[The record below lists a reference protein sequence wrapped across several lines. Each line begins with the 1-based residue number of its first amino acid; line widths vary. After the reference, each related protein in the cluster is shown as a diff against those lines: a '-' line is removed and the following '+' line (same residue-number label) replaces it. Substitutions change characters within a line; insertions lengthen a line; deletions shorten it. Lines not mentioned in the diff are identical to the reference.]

1 MTRTIIL
8 MLAALIFISPVDF
21 INASDVT
28 PRGGFMIGR
37 IAAKRIKKMR
47 EQENSGAA
55 DQNKDGK
62 LDKQKTDSAKNTSDT
77 VIDDATFKKIDKNGD
92 GLLSREGIEK
102 AAKAVNTAKT
112 TKDVKSGDKSKE

>member
-1 MTRTIIL
+1 